1 MSGVTP
7 SEPVA
12 VEEGEAA
19 EEGVGV
25 EVPAV
30 AAAGAYGCSCCRSV
44 TVVETVVL
52 AEGAE
57 VEAAGPVEET
67 EEACAGVVVGLVYGG
82 MMTGAE
88 AGLVSGGMLT
98 GVVAGFVPGGTLTGV
113 VAGLVYG
120 GMLTGVVAGLVSGGM
135 LTGVVAGFVPGGTL
149 TGVVAGLVFG
159 GMLTGAEAVV
169 GAVGMAE
176 AEAEAEAEAAAA
188 AGAGAEAETVTAPE
202 AGEGASGPGDQLNA
216 GCDVGDRESHAAGCP
231 IWMPPS
237 SYARKRR

>member
-7 SEPVA
+7 SELVA

-19 EEGVGV
+19 EEEVGV
-25 EVPAV
+25 EAPAV

-57 VEAAGPVEET
+57 VEAAGPAEET
-67 EEACAGVVVGLVYGG
+67 EEACAGVV
-82 MMTGAE
+82 
-88 AGLVSGGMLT
+88 AGLVS
-98 GVVAGFVPGGTLTGV
+98 
-113 VAGLVYG
+113 G

-135 LTGVVAGFVPGGTL
+135 LTG
-149 TGVVAGLVFG
+149 
-159 GMLTGAEAVV
+159 AEAVV
-169 GAVGMAE
+169 GAVGT
-176 AEAEAEAEAAAA
+176 AEAEAEAAAETEAAVATEAATGAGAEAEAA
-188 AGAGAEAETVTAPE
+188 AGAGAEAEAAAAPE

-216 GCDVGDRESHAAGCP
+216 GCDVGDCESHAAGCP

-237 SYARKRR
+237 SYARKRPCQISLVHDIFWNKYATGFWKSVFKIGLSRILHASPTILT